1 MPEKRREGAHNLL
14 FLVPGSG
21 EPRPGAAAG
30 PNRVPGGLPGEAQE
44 GVRPGGEG
52 QVIISTHSALNIVL

>member
-1 MPEKRREGAHNLL
+1 MKAAHNLL
-14 FLVPGSG
+14 FLASGPG

-30 PNRVPGGLPGEAQE
+30 PYRVPGGLPGEAQE